1 MIIKRKDYI
10 MITNYEIFKNTIQ
23 NLSTSQG
30 FYTRLYNDFLNWSD
44 EEKQNAEKVLNDLP
58 KWKDN
63 VDCVLF
69 LEQ

>member
-1 MIIKRKDYI
+1 

-23 NLSTSQG
+23 SLSTSQG
-30 FYTRLYNDFLNWSD
+30 FYSRLYRDFLNWSD
-44 EEKQNAEKVLNDLP
+44 EERENAKKVLNDLP
-58 KWKDN
+58 QWKDN

>member
-1 MIIKRKDYI
+1 

-23 NLSTSQG
+23 SLSTSQG
-30 FYTRLYNDFLNWSD
+30 FYSRLYNDFLNWSD
-44 EEKQNAEKVLNDLP
+44 EERENAKKVLNDLP
-58 KWKDN
+58 QWKDN

>member
-1 MIIKRKDYI
+1 

-23 NLSTSQG
+23 SLSTAQG
-30 FYTRLYNDFLNWSD
+30 FYSRLYNDFLNWSD
-44 EEKQNAEKVLNDLP
+44 EERENAEKVLNDLP
-58 KWKDN
+58 QWKDN

>member
-1 MIIKRKDYI
+1 

-23 NLSTSQG
+23 SLSTAQG
-30 FYTRLYNDFLNWSD
+30 FYSRLYNDFLNWTD

-58 KWKDN
+58 QWHDS

>member
-1 MIIKRKDYI
+1 

-23 NLSTSQG
+23 SLSTSQG
-30 FYTRLYNDFLNWSD
+30 FYSRLYRDFLNWSD
-44 EEKQNAEKVLNDLP
+44 EERENAERVLNDLP
-58 KWKDN
+58 QWKDS

>member
-1 MIIKRKDYI
+1 

-30 FYTRLYNDFLNWSD
+30 FYSRLYNDFLNWSD

-58 KWKDN
+58 KWKDS